1 MIVMSN
7 VELVAANSALNELA
21 QERLPVAGALRV
33 RQVLRAV
40 KAHLEDVDAVIAQ
53 IVERHALRDDDGNVQ
68 QPSPGMVLLADEG
81 QAEYAELMG
90 QPAEFERGVRVAD
103 LGKID
108 VKPSVLVEL
117 GTLLEE
123 GE

>member
-1 MIVMSN
+1 MIVMN
-7 VELVAANSALNELA
+7 NGELVAANRALNDLA

-33 RQVLRAV
+33 RQVLRAM

-68 QPSPGMVLLADEG
+68 QPSPGMVSLTEDG
-81 QAEYAELMG
+81 QREYVELMG

-108 VKPSVLVEL
+108 VKPSLLVDL
-117 GTLLEE
+117 GALFEE
-123 GE
+123 SE

>member
-1 MIVMSN
+1 MIATTN
-7 VELVAANSALNELA
+7 GELVAANRALNELA

-53 IVERHALRDDDGNVQ
+53 IVERHAVHGDDGQIV
-68 QPSPGMVLLADEG
+68 QPSPGMVALTEEG
-81 QAEYAELMG
+81 QAEYIELMR
-90 QPAEFERGVRVAD
+90 QPAEFERGVRVTD
-103 LGKID
+103 LGAIE

-117 GTLLEE
+117 GALLEE
-123 GE
+123 SE